1 MPTLKRLGALSL
13 SLVLALTAFT
23 GCGAKGGSSSSSS
36 DGSSSQVQA
45 MDLSSVT
52 DPFLSTA
59 GLSGDTVVA
68 TVGDT
73 EITADSLLYWLAAT
87 VDGTAQYYA
96 MMGMSAS
103 DLPWDTEMEDGS
115 TMAEG
120 FLNNALQ
127 TAALYA
133 LVPVIAQQEGLS
145 VSDESA
151 QTIQQAIDSFAQ
163 QAGGDAMVDHMLW
176 SSALTRDLYTRMMQ
190 AGDLNT
196 QLMNRYYGDG
206 APDAPKDEDI
216 LTYVSDN
223 LQIAYKAKHILLKT
237 VDTSK
242 PIKDA
247 DGKAT
252 GEYEPLDDA
261 TVAQKKATAEDI
273 LAQLQAA
280 SDKEALFDELMKE
293 YSEDTDSSGN
303 VNSPEGYE
311 AKSGQMV
318 AAFEEAALALQPG
331 EISGIVESPYGYHI
345 ILRLPIQAA
354 DYRDQ
359 YVSYLMSQRQQGW
372 LEQFPVETND
382 EYKKIDPAAFYT
394 QLTAL
399 RTAVQAEV
407 TAAQEGSGDSSSSSS
422 GSSSGSSSASLS
434 FPNIFLV
441 GVTKH
446 VAPTFLFGEFRPAG
460 RPTLPT
466 AAK

>member
-1 MPTLKRLGALSL
+1 MLNLKRLGALSL

-23 GCGAKGGSSSSSS
+23 GCGAKGDGS
-36 DGSSSQVQA
+36 GSSSQAEA

-52 DPFLSTA
+52 DPFLATA

-68 TVGDT
+68 TAGEA
-73 EITADSLLYWLAAT
+73 EITADSLLYWLAAN
-87 VDGTAQYYA
+87 VDSTAQYYA
-96 MMGMSAS
+96 MMGMSIDS
-103 DLPWDTEMEDGS
+103 LPWDTEVEEGV
-115 TMAEG
+115 TMAQS
-120 FLNNALQ
+120 FLDSALQ

-133 LVPVIAQQEGLS
+133 LVPVIAQQEGLT
-145 VSDESA
+145 VSEESA
-151 QTIQQAIDSFAQ
+151 QAIQQSMDSFAQ
-163 QAGGDAMVDHMLW
+163 QAGNDAMVDHMLW
-176 SSALTRDLYTRMMQ
+176 SSALTRDLYTRMIQ

-196 QLMNRYYGDG
+196 QLMTRYYGDG

-216 LTYVSDN
+216 LTYVSDE

-237 VDTSK
+237 VDTDK
-242 PIKDA
+242 PIKDE

-280 SDKEALFDELMKE
+280 GDKEALFDELMEE

-311 AKSGQMV
+311 AQSGQMV

-345 ILRLPIQAA
+345 ILRLPIQPA
-354 DYRDQ
+354 DYRDE
-359 YVSYLMSQRQQGW
+359 YVSYLMSQRQEGW
-372 LEQFPVETND
+372 LTQFPVETND
-382 EYKKIDPAAFYT
+382 EFKKIDPAAFYT

-407 TAAQEGSGDSSSSSS
+407 DAAQAESSGDSSSSSS
-422 GSSSGSSSASLS
+422 SSSAS
-434 FPNIFLV
+434 
-441 GVTKH
+441 
-446 VAPTFLFGEFRPAG
+446 
-460 RPTLPT
+460 
-466 AAK
+466 

>member
-23 GCGAKGGSSSSSS
+23 GCGAKGGSSSSSG

-52 DPFLSTA
+52 DPFLSAA

-68 TVGDT
+68 TAGEA
-73 EITADSLLYWLAAT
+73 EITADNLLYWLAAN
-87 VDGTAQYYA
+87 VDSTAQYYA

-103 DLPWDTEMEDGS
+103 DLPWDTEMEDGV
-115 TMAEG
+115 TMAQG
-120 FLNNALQ
+120 MLDSALQ

-133 LVPVIAQQEGLS
+133 LVPLIAQQEGLS
-145 VSDESA
+145 VSEESTQA
-151 QTIQQAIDSFAQ
+151 IQQAMDSFAQ
-163 QAGGDAMVDHMLW
+163 QAGSDAMVDHMLW

-190 AGDLNT
+190 AGDLNS
-196 QLMNRYYGDG
+196 QLITRYYGDG
-206 APDAPKDEDI
+206 APDAPKEEDI
-216 LTYVSDN
+216 LAYVSDE

-242 PIKDA
+242 PIKDE

-252 GEYEPLDDA
+252 GEYEKLDDA
-261 TVAQKKATAEDI
+261 TVAEKKATAEDL

-280 SDKEALFDELMKE
+280 SDKQALFDQLMKE
-293 YSEDTDSSGN
+293 YSEDTDSTGA

-318 AAFEEAALALQPG
+318 APFEEAALALQPG
-331 EISGIVESPYGYHI
+331 EISSIVESSFGYHI

-354 DYRDQ
+354 DHRDQ
-359 YVSYLMSQRQQGW
+359 YISYLMSQRQQGW
-372 LEQFPVETND
+372 LEEFPVETND
-382 EYKKIDPAAFYT
+382 AYKKIDPAAFYT

-399 RTAVQAEV
+399 RAAVQAEV
-407 TAAQEGSGDSSSSSS
+407 EAAQAENNGDSGS
-422 GSSSGSSSASLS
+422 SSSGSSSAS
-434 FPNIFLV
+434 
-441 GVTKH
+441 
-446 VAPTFLFGEFRPAG
+446 
-460 RPTLPT
+460 
-466 AAK
+466 

>member
-23 GCGAKGGSSSSSS
+23 GCGAKGDNSSSS
-36 DGSSSQVQA
+36 GSGSTSQA
-45 MDLSSVT
+45 ETMDLSSVT
-52 DPFLSTA
+52 DPFLATA

-68 TVGDT
+68 TAGDAK
-73 EITADSLLYWLAAT
+73 ITADNLLYWLAAT
-87 VDGTAQYYA
+87 VDSTAQYYA

-120 FLNNALQ
+120 LLNSALQ
-127 TAALYA
+127 TAALYS

-145 VSDESA
+145 VSDEST
-151 QTIQQAIDSFAQ
+151 QTLQQAMDKLAE
-163 QAGGDAMVDHMLW
+163 QAGSQEMVDHMLW
-176 SSALTRDLYTRMMQ
+176 SSALTRDLYTRMYQ

-216 LTYVSDN
+216 LTYVSDE

-237 VDTSK
+237 VDTDK
-242 PIKDA
+242 PIKDE

-280 SDKEALFDELMKE
+280 DDKEALFDELMKE

-303 VNSPEGYE
+303 VNKPEGYE

-331 EISGIVESPYGYHI
+331 QISGIVESTYGYHI

-354 DYRDQ
+354 DYREQ
-359 YVSYLMSQRQQGW
+359 YVSYLMSQRQQSW

-382 EYKKIDPAAFYT
+382 EFKKIDPAAFYA

-399 RTAVQAEV
+399 RNTVQSEFE
-407 TAAQEGSGDSSSSSS
+407 AAQPEDSGDSSSSSS
-422 GSSSGSSSASLS
+422 GSSSAS
-434 FPNIFLV
+434 
-441 GVTKH
+441 
-446 VAPTFLFGEFRPAG
+446 
-460 RPTLPT
+460 
-466 AAK
+466 

>member
-23 GCGAKGGSSSSSS
+23 GCGAKGDNSSSS
-36 DGSSSQVQA
+36 GSGSTSQA
-45 MDLSSVT
+45 ETMDLSSVT
-52 DPFLSTA
+52 DPFLATA

-68 TVGDT
+68 TAGDAK
-73 EITADSLLYWLAAT
+73 ITADNLLYWLAAT
-87 VDGTAQYYA
+87 VDSTAQYYA

-120 FLNNALQ
+120 LLNSALQ
-127 TAALYA
+127 TAALYS

-145 VSDESA
+145 VSDEST
-151 QTIQQAIDSFAQ
+151 QTLQQAMDTLAE
-163 QAGGDAMVDHMLW
+163 QAGSQEMVDHMLW
-176 SSALTRDLYTRMMQ
+176 SSALTRDLYTRMYQ

-216 LTYVSDN
+216 LTYVSDE

-237 VDTSK
+237 VDTDK
-242 PIKDA
+242 PIKDE

-303 VNSPEGYE
+303 VNSPDGYE

-318 AAFEEAALALQPG
+318 APFEEAALALQPG
-331 EISGIVESPYGYHI
+331 QISGIVESVFGYHI
-345 ILRLPIQAA
+345 ILRLPIQPA
-354 DYRDQ
+354 DYREQ
-359 YVSYLMSQRQQGW
+359 YVSYLMSQRQQSW

-382 EYKKIDPAAFYT
+382 EFKKIDPAAFYT

-407 TAAQEGSGDSSSSSS
+407 DAMQAENSGDSSSSSS
-422 GSSSGSSSASLS
+422 GSSSSSSSGSSSAS
-434 FPNIFLV
+434 
-441 GVTKH
+441 
-446 VAPTFLFGEFRPAG
+446 
-460 RPTLPT
+460 
-466 AAK
+466 

>member
-1 MPTLKRLGALSL
+1 MPNLKRLGALSL

-196 QLMNRYYGDG
+196 QLMNRY
-206 APDAPKDEDI
+206 
-216 LTYVSDN
+216 
-223 LQIAYKAKHILLKT
+223 
-237 VDTSK
+237 
-242 PIKDA
+242 
-247 DGKAT
+247 
-252 GEYEPLDDA
+252 
-261 TVAQKKATAEDI
+261 
-273 LAQLQAA
+273 
-280 SDKEALFDELMKE
+280 
-293 YSEDTDSSGN
+293 
-303 VNSPEGYE
+303 
-311 AKSGQMV
+311 
-318 AAFEEAALALQPG
+318 
-331 EISGIVESPYGYHI
+331 
-345 ILRLPIQAA
+345 
-354 DYRDQ
+354 
-359 YVSYLMSQRQQGW
+359 
-372 LEQFPVETND
+372 
-382 EYKKIDPAAFYT
+382 
-394 QLTAL
+394 
-399 RTAVQAEV
+399 
-407 TAAQEGSGDSSSSSS
+407 
-422 GSSSGSSSASLS
+422 
-434 FPNIFLV
+434 
-441 GVTKH
+441 
-446 VAPTFLFGEFRPAG
+446 
-460 RPTLPT
+460 
-466 AAK
+466 